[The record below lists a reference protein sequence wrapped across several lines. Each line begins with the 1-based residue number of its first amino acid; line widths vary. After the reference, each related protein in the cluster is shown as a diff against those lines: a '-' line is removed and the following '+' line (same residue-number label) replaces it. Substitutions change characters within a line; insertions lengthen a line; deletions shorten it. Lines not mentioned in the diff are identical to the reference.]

1 MARHNS
7 RVTLRFLLS
16 SFPHRSRNPPLLPS
30 ATATFSSCFTTGFD
44 EKRRLLQCNI
54 VREDQ
59 QVFSFF
65 KPLRNFIEIKQWGV
79 GIQRKRYGSL
89 AGLVQRNPRFSKLN
103 DDDVRYFEGI
113 LGNKN
118 VVQDEDK
125 LVTSNTDWMHKYK
138 GSSKLLLQP
147 RTTDQVLLFFYL
159 FILSLLNRM
168 NNYPLGTWSSEAFG
182 VWFV

>member
-1 MARHNS
+1 MQLFIASHLPPKMAKHNS
-7 RVTLRFLLS
+7 RATLRFLLS
-16 SFPHRSRNPPLLPS
+16 SFPHRSRNPPLLPP
-30 ATATFSSCFTTGFD
+30 ATLSSRFTSGFD
-44 EKRRLLQCNI
+44 EKRSLLQPNI

-59 QVFSFF
+59 QVLSFF
-65 KPLRNFIEIKQWGV
+65 SPIRNFVETKQWGV
-79 GIQRKRYGSL
+79 GIQRKHYGSL

-147 RTTDQVLLFFYL
+147 RTTDQVYL
-159 FILSLLNRM
+159 FIYLFCL
-168 NNYPLGTWSSEAFG
+168 Y
-182 VWFV
+182 